1 MTSNSPPTPVPAA
14 LADSH
19 GAARTDSLRPR
30 SVAEAAWYDGDSPP
44 RARGMPQLHLAGYDG
59 PLDVLLD
66 LAERQRIDLG
76 RIAILD
82 LVEQFVAA
90 MERLAQPDAG
100 TRVAIERRAEWL
112 ILATQL
118 LLLRSRLLFPASA
131 RAAEAAA
138 RDAATALQRLGD
150 IRFLR
155 AAAAWLERQP
165 QLGRDT
171 FPRPHRGPD
180 PRVGSYM
187 ALLEACLVA
196 LQGSEGDPALPDP
209 VYAPV
214 RAQVFS
220 LQAALARLR
229 ARLPMLTEATPLQAF
244 LPRLPEHAP
253 DRALLARSALSSTF
267 LAALEL
273 ARTAEAVLH
282 QDQPLGTIM
291 VEARGH
297 GPNQGPNS
305 RVS

>member
-1 MTSNSPPTPVPAA
+1 MPAA

-19 GAARTDSLRPR
+19 RAARTETPGPGA
-30 SVAEAAWYDGDSPP
+30 AEAAWDDGDSPP
-44 RARGMPQLHLAGYDG
+44 RTRGMPQLHLAGYDG

-76 RIAILD
+76 RIAIID
-82 LVEQFVAA
+82 LIEQFVAA
-90 MERLAQPDAG
+90 MERLARPDAG

-112 ILATQL
+112 ILASQL

-138 RDAATALQRLGD
+138 RDAATALQRLED

-171 FPRPHRGPD
+171 FARPSRGPD
-180 PRVGSYM
+180 PRIGSYM
-187 ALLEACLVA
+187 ALLEACLVV
-196 LQGSEGDPALPDP
+196 LQGREGDPALPEL
-209 VYAPV
+209 VYVPIRPQMFGV
-214 RAQVFS
+214 QD
-220 LQAALARLR
+220 ALARLR
-229 ARLPMLTEATPLQAF
+229 ARLPTLTEATPLQAL
-244 LPRLPEHAP
+244 LPRLPEHAA
-253 DRALLARSALSSTF
+253 DRALLARSAVGSTF

-291 VEARGH
+291 VQAT
-297 GPNQGPNS
+297 
-305 RVS
+305 VA